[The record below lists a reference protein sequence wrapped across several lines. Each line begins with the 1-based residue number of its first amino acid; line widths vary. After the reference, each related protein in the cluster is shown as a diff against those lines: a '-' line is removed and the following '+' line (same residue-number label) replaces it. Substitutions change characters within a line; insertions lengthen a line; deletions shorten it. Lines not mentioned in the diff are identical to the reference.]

1 MMAARYLKRWR
12 RFRAL
17 AQSDR
22 WLIVEAIILIG
33 IVQAGLR
40 TVRFATLLRLLAGAR
55 QIRAAAQ
62 HPPARIGWAIDA
74 AARLM
79 PGRNCLCD
87 ALAADVMLGRR
98 GLQSILR
105 LGVKKRD
112 QPGVPLE
119 AHAWVESEGA
129 IVAGRLET
137 LDDYRVF
144 AAGS

>member
-1 MMAARYLKRWR
+1 MAARYVKRWR

-17 AQSDR
+17 DQGDR

-40 TVRFATLLRLLAGAR
+40 TVRFATLLRLLAGAK
-55 QIRAAAQ
+55 QIRAGAQ

-74 AARLM
+74 TARLM
-79 PGRNCLCD
+79 PGRTCLSD
-87 ALAADVMLGRR
+87 ALVADVMLCRR

-105 LGVKKRD
+105 LGVKKRH
-112 QPGVPLE
+112 QPDVPLE
-119 AHAWVESEGA
+119 AHAWVESDGS

-137 LDDYRVF
+137 LDEYRVF
-144 AAGS
+144 GARA

>member
-1 MMAARYLKRWR
+1 MAARYMKRWQ

-17 AQSDR
+17 EQGDR

-40 TVRFATLLRLLAGAR
+40 AFRFATLLRLLAGAK
-55 QIRAAAQ
+55 QIRAGAQ
-62 HPPARIGWAIDA
+62 HPAARIGRAVDA

-79 PGRNCLCD
+79 PGRSCLCD
-87 ALAADVMLGRR
+87 ALVVDVMLCRR

-105 LGVKKRD
+105 LGVKKRNQRD
-112 QPGVPLE
+112 VPVE
-119 AHAWVESEGA
+119 AHAWVESDGSV
-129 IVAGRLET
+129 VAGRLET

-144 AAGS
+144 GAGV